1 MIANAY
7 LFLASLNAR
16 LVGLSVFAG
25 VTLKT
30 HYTHAII

>member
-16 LVGLSVFAG
+16 LVGLPVFAG
-25 VTLKT
+25 ATRKT
-30 HYTHAII
+30 HYTRAII